1 MTSENVLVRILT
13 TYLCFLFVF
22 ILVVIVSYYLL
33 PEGLLRNKN
42 PLHSWDT
49 SPDMLVSALQIFFFN
64 LLSVIALVIANLFAF
79 RNNKSNYYIP
89 LGYTCFFVMICIN
102 AVILGTWS
110 FSVVTDPVPLADR
123 LRRTFDLCHRAGLW
137 EMSGQLFILCA
148 TAKISIIL
156 TNGKERNS
164 KHIKSL
170 KLSIAEIACIAV
182 GILLMLTGA
191 FIESYSIINLK

>member
-1 MTSENVLVRILT
+1 MTSEKVFIRILT
-13 TYLCFLFVF
+13 TYLCFLIVF
-22 ILVVIVSYYLL
+22 NLVAVVSYYLL
-33 PEGLLRNKN
+33 PAGLLRNKN

-49 SPDMLVSALQIFFFN
+49 SPDMLVSTLQIFFYN
-64 LLSVIALVIANLFAF
+64 LLSVIALVLANLFAI
-79 RNNKSNYYIP
+79 RNKKSNYYMP

-102 AVILGTWS
+102 AIILGTWS

-123 LRRTFDLCHRAGLW
+123 ILRTFDLCHRAGLW

-148 TAKISIIL
+148 TTKISVIL
-156 TNGKERNS
+156 TSGNERNS
-164 KHIKSL
+164 RHIRTL
-170 KLSIAEIACIAV
+170 KLSKPEIACIAV